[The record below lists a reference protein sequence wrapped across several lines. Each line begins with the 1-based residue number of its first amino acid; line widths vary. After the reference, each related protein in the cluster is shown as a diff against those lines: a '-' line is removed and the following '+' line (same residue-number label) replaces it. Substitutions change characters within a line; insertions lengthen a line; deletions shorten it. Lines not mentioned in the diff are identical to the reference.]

1 MEDFS
6 ELRSLL
12 NSRGPLKTVVV
23 ANAVDEA
30 SVRAA
35 VLAKKEKIANSILVG
50 NKKEII
56 QLLKNLDSTE
66 EDFEII
72 DARSPEETAIA
83 AVKAIR
89 EGRGDAILKGHLQTS
104 VLLKAVLD
112 KEIGIRKESLL
123 SHVTLLDI
131 PGYHKVLGFTDGAM
145 VLFPDFAKKI
155 ELLKNAVSFF
165 HKLGYK
171 EPKVGIIEANEVVN
185 LKVETSQEAASIME
199 LQRSGKLKGCII
211 EGPISFDLA
220 TNPKAVKLKEYSSPV
235 AGDADLLMGPNITV
249 VNGMVKALQT
259 FAGAKTAGV
268 VIGAKCPI
276 ILVSRASPAEEKLDS
291 IVLALAGRM
300 EE

>member
-1 MEDFS
+1 MKNFS

-12 NSRGPLKTVVV
+12 NSTGPLKTVVV

-35 VLAKKEKIANSILVG
+35 VLAKKEKIANAILVG
-50 NKKEII
+50 NKKEVI

-72 DARSPEETAIA
+72 DASSPEETAIE

-112 KEIGIRKESLL
+112 KETGIRKESLL

-145 VLFPDFAKKI
+145 VLFPDFEKKI
-155 ELLKNAVSFF
+155 GVLKNAVSLF
-165 HKLGYK
+165 HRLGYK

-185 LKVETSQEAASIME
+185 PKVETSQEAASIME
-199 LQRSGKLKGCII
+199 LQRSGEINGCIV

-220 TNPKAVKLKEYSSPV
+220 TNPKAVELKEYSSPV

-291 IVLALAGRM
+291 IVLALTERK